1 MNVDDLPVEEDWYM
15 FPDQFDSRIRLFT
28 DMIVTRTLART
39 SLSANRLT
47 ILGSVM
53 IFGSIYLLASG
64 AFFWAGCLILSASIF
79 DMLDGAV
86 ARVKNEISRFGAF
99 LDSTLDR
106 YSEAFVFFG
115 LLLYYHQVS
124 HASNELVLI
133 YITIAGSFLISY
145 IRARAEAL
153 GFDCKVGLL
162 ERPQRIILVVVG
174 LLLGWISIML
184 WILAILTHVTA
195 LQRLIYVWRQSQI
208 EKTNHHS
215 SGPNR
220 TSAQES
226 ARLLR

>member
-1 MNVDDLPVEEDWYM
+1 M
-15 FPDQFDSRIRLFT
+15 FPGQFNQRVRLFT
-28 DMIVTRTLART
+28 DMIVTKTLART
-39 SLSANRLT
+39 SLSANLLT
-47 ILGSVM
+47 ILGTVM

-86 ARVKNEISRFGAF
+86 ARVKGELSRFGAF

-115 LLLYYHQVS
+115 LLLYYQRAS
-124 HASNELVLI
+124 YSSNEVVLI
-133 YITIAGSFLISY
+133 YIAIIGSFLISY
-145 IRARAEAL
+145 TRARAEAL
-153 GFDCKVGLL
+153 GFDGKVGLL
-162 ERPQRIILVVVG
+162 ERPQRVILVVLG

-184 WILAILTHVTA
+184 WVLAILAHITA
-195 LQRLIYVWRQSQI
+195 LQRLIYVWRQSQS

-220 TSAQES
+220 TSAHES
-226 ARLLR
+226 ARLL